1 MSSRPDAL
9 PQTLT
14 LDGKHYDLARLSTTA
29 RAQLPHL
36 QFAEGQIQRL
46 SNRNAIAET
55 ARLAYVRALADNLP
69 EKKASAN
76 RKKNVITVDDERYW
90 LEDFS
95 EAARA
100 QLYHIR
106 VVEAEQEQLN
116 KELAMARTARNHY
129 VAVLKQELKG
139 VKPLQTQ

>member
-1 MSSRPDAL
+1 MSSRQDAL

-14 LDGKHYDLARLSTTA
+14 LNGKHYELATLSATA

-36 QFAEGQIQRL
+36 QFAEGAIQRL
-46 SNRNAIAET
+46 SNRMAIADT

-69 EKKASAN
+69 QKKASAN

-90 LEDFS
+90 LDDFS

-100 QLYHIR
+100 QLYHVR
-106 VVEAEQEQLN
+106 VVEAEQEQLG

-129 VAVLKQELKG
+129 VAVLTRELKG